1 MITAYFPKDR
11 LCFGKNA
18 SLDFHQARNGSIYGP
33 HGPPFPE
40 ITRWM
45 VSQYPQDI
53 RLWIKA
59 KGDAEKMP
67 LHGFWTLTAHEL
79 WEMGYQKCAA

>member
-1 MITAYFPKDR
+1 MI
-11 LCFGKNA
+11 
-18 SLDFHQARNGSIYGP
+18 SH
-33 HGPPFPE
+33 
-40 ITRWM
+40 
-45 VSQYPQDI
+45 YPQDI
-53 RLWIKA
+53 RLWIRA